1 MNADPV
7 AVEKVEIAAMTD
19 FYHAAPSDFRAAYG
33 IDVQSIGGA
42 CCLVCRDFG
51 PALMFRRVLGLGVT
65 EPATEEGLNQVC
77 GYMGRLGQGY
87 SVHLSPS
94 ARPAALS
101 VWLEDRGITR
111 AYAWMKFACPCTP
124 LDASTDL
131 KVRTIGSAEA
141 NAFGR
146 VIVEG
151 FGLDATLLPWIAA
164 LPGREKWICAMAF
177 AGGAPVGAGAA
188 FVDGDYAW
196 LGFAATLPEGRR
208 RGGQRALLALRLREA
223 SARGLSVATVET
235 GERLPGK
242 PSDSY
247 RNILNAGFVEMYL
260 RPNCLSPA
268 RAGSH

>member
-7 AVEKVEIAAMTD
+7 AIENVEIAAMTD
-19 FYHAAPSDFRAAYG
+19 FYRAAPSDFRAAHG

-42 CCLVCRDFG
+42 CCLACRDSG
-51 PALMFRRVLGLGVT
+51 PTLMFRRILGLGIT
-65 EPATEEGLNQVC
+65 EPATREGLNQAC
-77 GYMGRLGQGY
+77 GYMGRLGEGY

-94 ARPAALS
+94 AKPAALS
-101 VWLEDRGITR
+101 AWLEDRGFTR
-111 AYAWMKFACPCTP
+111 AYAWMKFARPCTP

-131 KVRTIGSAEA
+131 KVHTIESAEA

-151 FGLDATLLPWIAA
+151 FGLDATLSPWIAA

-177 AGGAPVGAGAA
+177 ADGAPVGAGAA
-188 FVDGDYAW
+188 FVDGHYAW
-196 LGFAATLPEGRR
+196 LGFAATLPEARR

-223 SARGLSVATVET
+223 SARSASVATVET

-260 RPNCLSPA
+260 RPNYLSPT
-268 RAGSH
+268 RTGSN